1 MSERIGCYA
10 PGNYSCICSQCNIF
24 FKGDKRA
31 VTCKSCAR
39 ELRIKELESS
49 LQRFIDQA
57 EEVKIRRELTS
68 LETVHLEEC
77 KQILEKGK

>member
-1 MSERIGCYA
+1 MKEYRYRKEIEKHESSNQDCLLILEQSERI
-10 PGNYSCICSQCNIF
+10 S
-24 FKGDKRA
+24 
-31 VTCKSCAR
+31 
-39 ELRIKELESS
+39 ELESS

-57 EEVKIRRELTS
+57 QEVKIRRELTS